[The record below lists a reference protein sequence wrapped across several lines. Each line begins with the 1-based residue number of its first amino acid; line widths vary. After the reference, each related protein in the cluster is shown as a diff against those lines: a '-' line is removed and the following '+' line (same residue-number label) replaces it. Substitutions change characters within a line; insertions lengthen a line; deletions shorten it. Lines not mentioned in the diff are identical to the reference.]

1 MCANKTQ
8 STSLDV
14 NKPEE
19 TTDDLKEIKTM
30 AQQEKNKLVHMLDN
44 PEEATDNNELD
55 SAAVRCIPAVPDK
68 VELTLYKEPTIEK
81 DDYMMISIEETKSGD
96 VAVYR
101 KNICTGRHTDNMST
115 MTSNITQ
122 LSSEEDIF

>member
-101 KNICTGRHTDNMST
+101 KNICTGPYTDNMST